1 VVSPF
6 PKLRSQAKIAVG
18 EDHRP
23 HRPCEIQE
31 GTAFLARAPIDTPTG
46 GHAGY
51 VLEQSRK
58 VLQHKLS
65 ENVSR
70 LPSTGLPRLLYGSS
84 GDRGCQTAPFV
95 NPALVLYPILIVIR
109 HQRTETFYYPEP
121 IDQFPAIEPF
131 KLV

>member
-1 VVSPF
+1 MVSPF

-65 ENVSR
+65 DIAVYHDAKVKIR
-70 LPSTGLPRLLYGSS
+70 LVPTRAEFVEKFGRTPPLL
-84 GDRGCQTAPFV
+84 
-95 NPALVLYPILIVIR
+95 
-109 HQRTETFYYPEP
+109 
-121 IDQFPAIEPF
+121 DQAIAGGG
-131 KLV
+131 